1 MVLSERPENYRAWDY
16 NNPYLK
22 RYNLTN
28 TFKEGKDFDARVLKR
43 HEMRKADKVVNKV
56 PKWIGHFDH

>member
-1 MVLSERPENYRAWDY
+1 MVLSERPESYNAWEY

-22 RYNLTN
+22 KYNLTR

-43 HEMRKADKVVNKV
+43 HEMRKADKGLIKG